1 LAKQVKGMFRNI
13 LVVIIIVLNI
23 QAFAMEPTKIV
34 NGLAM
39 YKIGSGTPVFVVP
52 YPHAGTFVSIADDEI
67 TKVVLSAGK
76 SVITF
81 DPPGAYNSIRP
92 ARVDM
97 QEMIDCINETLKE
110 FEIVEPIDM
119 LGHSMG
125 SFCALAYAVHFPEK
139 VNRLVLVGC
148 TSGWGQ
154 QKRYGVHKSW
164 KWWHDK
170 QFWQS
175 RYWGAKNYL
184 GITNLAT
191 YNKLNNIVFEASF
204 VNKKYFRPFPVIK
217 GDKKLDIPVRG
228 KWLKKVSQYDY
239 HNKLDSIQ
247 LPVLI
252 CAGTHDVQ
260 TPLIMNQQIHKKTK
274 NSSLIIFEN
283 SGHFPFIEESDFFI
297 NRIKDFLK

>member
-1 LAKQVKGMFRNI
+1 MFRRI
-13 LVVIIIVLNI
+13 LVAIIIVSKI
-23 QAFAMEPTKIV
+23 QASAMEPTKIV

-39 YKIGSGTPVFVVP
+39 YKIGSGEPLFVVP

-67 TKVVLSAGK
+67 TKMILSTGK

-81 DPPGAYNSIRP
+81 DPPGAYNSTRP

-97 QEMIDCINETLKE
+97 QEMLDCINETLKE
-110 FEIVEPIDM
+110 FVIAQPIDM

-125 SFCALAYAVHFPEK
+125 SFCALAYAIYFPEK

-154 QKRYGVHKSW
+154 QKKYGVHTSW
-164 KWWHDK
+164 KWWRHK

-175 RYWGAKNYL
+175 RYWGTKNYL
-184 GITNLAT
+184 GISNLAT

-204 VNKKYFRPFPVIK
+204 VDKKYFRPFPINK
-217 GDKKLDIPVRG
+217 GDKKLDIPTRG
-228 KWLKKVSQYDY
+228 KWLKNVSKYDY
-239 HNKLDSIQ
+239 HNRLDSTH

-252 CAGTHDVQ
+252 CAGKHDVQ
-260 TPLIMNQQIHKKTK
+260 TPLIMNLQLHEKIK
-274 NSSLIIFEN
+274 NSKLIAFEN
-283 SGHFPFIEESDFFI
+283 SGHFPFMEEGDVFK
-297 NRIKDFLK
+297 NTIKDFLK